1 MHEMKIT
8 RKQIFQNARTGE
20 IRTFPRGSSV
30 TAEWR
35 LVSQKHPVPVSRLGS
50 NILKS
55 V

>member
-8 RKQIFQNARTGE
+8 RKQIFQNSRTGE
-20 IRTFPRGSSV
+20 VRAFPRGSSI

-35 LVSQKHPVPVSRLGS
+35 LVSRKHPIPVSRLVS
-50 NILKS
+50 NTLKS